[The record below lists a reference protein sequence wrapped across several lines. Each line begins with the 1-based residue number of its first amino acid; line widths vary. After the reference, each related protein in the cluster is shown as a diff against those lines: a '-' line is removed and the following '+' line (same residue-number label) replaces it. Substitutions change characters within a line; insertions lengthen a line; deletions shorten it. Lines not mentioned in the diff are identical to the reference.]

1 MCVSAHW
8 SGVYPGPPS
17 LDDKLGV
24 RHKCWVGPGSDG
36 STRTIYAL
44 LLSLMVGSVPWTGK
58 AAGKWILDLGADG
71 ACYSQ
76 ASGTSRRGDAG
87 FLALPRAGRGGSL
100 TSNSQW

>member
-36 STRTIYAL
+36 STRAIYAL
-44 LLSLMVGSVPWTGK
+44 LLSLIVDSVPWTGK
-58 AAGKWILDLGADG
+58 AAGKWILQNKIWVLILATPKLRVPLGMVTPDFSPCRGLDG
-71 ACYSQ
+71 VGA
-76 ASGTSRRGDAG
+76 
-87 FLALPRAGRGGSL
+87 
-100 TSNSQW
+100 